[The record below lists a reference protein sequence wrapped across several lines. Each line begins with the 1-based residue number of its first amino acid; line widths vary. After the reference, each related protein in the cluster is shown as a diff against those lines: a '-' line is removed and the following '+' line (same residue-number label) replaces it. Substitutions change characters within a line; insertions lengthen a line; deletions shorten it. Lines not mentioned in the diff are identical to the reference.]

1 MTPRALHSAAAA
13 AGRAAGALDGARRWR
28 RAGAA
33 AALAVAILAAGCD
46 ARRRKADE
54 AAATRAVSREASSG
68 PLTVRLTV
76 DPARL
81 TLAEGLTLT
90 LTTECDEAYDV
101 ALPAFGENLEAFI
114 IRDARDA
121 DPKLIDSGRI
131 QRARVY
137 TLEPLVSGEYTLR
150 PMTVTFH
157 QRDRE
162 APGAHRLETPEVTV
176 TVTALLPEDI
186 AALDVEDIVGPQEIP
201 RGPLSWLPWSLGGLA
216 VLSALAVVAWRRCR
230 RRRDA
235 VAAARRPAHEIAYD
249 ELRAL
254 VARDLPAQGLFK
266 EFYRHLSGILR
277 RYIENRFCLQAPERT
292 TEEFLDVLS
301 RDQTLTEPHKALLKA
316 FLVHCDLV
324 KFAEVQPTPAQV
336 QESFD
341 RCRAFIEET
350 RPAAAPPA
358 AAAAGG
364 PAA

>member
-1 MTPRALHSAAAA
+1 MSPRAVHSAAAA
-13 AGRAAGALDGARRWR
+13 AF
-28 RAGAA
+28 
-33 AALAVAILAAGCD
+33 LAVAILAAGCD
-46 ARRRKADE
+46 ARRRQAAAD
-54 AAATRAVSREASSG
+54 AATRAVTREASSG
-68 PLTVRLTV
+68 PLTVRMTV
-76 DPARL
+76 DPAQL

-90 LTTECDEAYDV
+90 LATECDEAYDV

-121 DPKLIDSGRI
+121 DPKLVGSGRI

-157 QRDRE
+157 QRDHE

-186 AALDVEDIVGPQEIP
+186 AALDVEDIIGPRALP
-201 RGPLSWLPWSLGGLA
+201 RGPMSWLPWSLGGLA
-216 VLSALAVVAWRRCR
+216 VLSVLAMVLWRRWR
-230 RRRDA
+230 HRGD
-235 VAAARRPAHEIAYD
+235 AAAAVRRPAHEIAYE

-254 VARDLPAQGLFK
+254 VARDLPTQGLFK
-266 EFYRHLSGILR
+266 EFYRDLSGILR
-277 RYIENRFCLQAPERT
+277 RYIENRFSLQAPERT
-292 TEEFLDVLS
+292 TEEFLEVLS

-324 KFAEVQPTPAQV
+324 KFAEVQPAPAQV

-350 RPAAAPPA
+350 RADA
-358 AAAAGG
+358 AAANPSTAVTAAAARAGG